1 MVCSLELK
9 SLDGIKQGEKKM
21 VKKKVTKYVVGDVYS
36 LVDEFLSK
44 HRKENFKITGIEFS
58 NLGAQGRTPLF
69 DATHNK
75 KGIIMAYWKD
85 ELQSCIVITAP
96 EPGYEIKAP
105 KCLWH
110 FFDEQKNSCFR
121 PAYLDVSH
129 LDVSKSTDFGYC
141 FTGFG
146 FGFGEKTKDIITSK
160 IIGLETWDVSNGKN
174 FAGMFFKAFPH
185 SSDVCL
191 DLSSWKFSKACRST
205 LYGLFEDFAE
215 KASKVELKLDWDTSN
230 VTRFKKMFNGFAPMA
245 EDVKIIGIENWAVG
259 QAECFDGMFKNF
271 AQKSNCKLDLT
282 SWSKD
287 HPLLADHYSFSEN
300 LFFRIKEPVW
310 VN

>member
-1 MVCSLELK
+1 MT
-9 SLDGIKQGEKKM
+9 
-21 VKKKVTKYVVGDVYS
+21 KKKTTRHVIGDVYA
-36 LVDEFLSK
+36 
-44 HRKENFKITGIEFS
+44 KIREWQLDTYPNGAYPFVRGIIFS
-58 NLGAQGRTPLF
+58 NEGSKGRNPLF
-69 DATHNK
+69 DISKNK
-75 KGIIMAYWKD
+75 TEDIWVYWED
-85 ELQSCIVITAP
+85 ESNGLLEISAP
-96 EPGYEIKAP
+96 EPGLEIKAP
-105 KCLWH
+105 KSLEN
-110 FFDEQKNSCFR
+110 FFSNNFYNSYYNLSRGIC
-121 PAYLDVSH
+121 YLDVSH
-129 LDVSKSTDFGYC
+129 LDVSKTTNFQGCFREFGT
-141 FTGFG
+141 F
-146 FGFGEKTKDIITSK
+146 ERSEIV
-160 IIGLETWDVSNGKN
+160 GLSNWDVSNGKN

-245 EDVKIIGIENWAVG
+245 EDVKIVGIENWAVG
-259 QAECFDGMFKNF
+259 QAECFYDMFKNF

-300 LFFRIKEPVW
+300 LFFRIKEPAW